1 MVSGSDSVS
10 EIIEGADTSSSAWD
24 NRNLPI
30 GLNLRNSTPASLK
43 SDAEASSLNKQ
54 EFN

>member
-1 MVSGSDSVS
+1 MVSESNFVS

-24 NRNLPI
+24 SRNLLF

-43 SDAEASSLNKQ
+43 SDAEASSLDNQ
-54 EFN
+54 